1 MGLTVGRN
9 VGRNRRVGT
18 AVGTAVDTRI
28 DDAAGVADVADGRRV
43 GDKEDLTAGAT
54 DGFEVGFALVAL
66 VGLEV
71 SLKDG
76 DTDGLKEGI
85 TVGIFVG
92 AGVGS
97 LKDKTGIINFRS
109 NPTSIEPNPDAG
121 SQPVVAV

>member
-1 MGLTVGRN
+1 MSDEMIRLRGLT
-9 VGRNRRVGT
+9 
-18 AVGTAVDTRI
+18 
-28 DDAAGVADVADGRRV
+28 
-43 GDKEDLTAGAT
+43 
-54 DGFEVGFALVAL
+54 ALVAL